1 MSSSEDLRL
10 VPLKLPTVLDKQ
22 PVPPVSG
29 VPILSP
35 AKIISLYDDQ
45 EWEEFVLE
53 WATSLEYESVM
64 RNGGANDHGVDI
76 AAFLS
81 EEGFDGEWDCYQCK
95 HYGQPL
101 KPGDALPEI
110 LKIVQGTLAKH
121 YTWPRKYRFAAPRGY
136 GTLLSNALRSPSR
149 LKSELIKALE
159 NEKHVLA
166 KKVGDT
172 KKDVLNFLDTADF
185 SVFGSV
191 ELHELVEQHS
201 RTRWHSARFSVPLQR
216 PSARVPADS
225 LEVHEQDYIQKLLAA
240 YRERHPDTDIT
251 PHTVS
256 TLNDVK
262 DHYSGQRR
270 AFYSAES
277 LRVFARD
284 SVPDGTFDAL
294 QEEIVDGTSATYY
307 RQYADGWA
315 RLDAVTDKASS
326 LALTANHLVPVLWI
340 KDRIGICHQLA
351 NDGRMIWCRATSQ

>member
-1 MSSSEDLRL
+1 MSGSDALQL
-10 VPLKLPTVLDKQ
+10 VPLKLPTVLDTQ
-22 PVPPVSG
+22 PVPPVPVG

-81 EEGFDGEWDCYQCK
+81 DDGFDGEWDCYQCK

-110 LKIVQGTLAKH
+110 LKIVQGTLARH

-136 GTLLSNALRSPSR
+136 GTLLSNTLRSPSK

-159 NEKHVLA
+159 NEKHALA

-172 KKDVLNFLDTADF
+172 KKDVLEFLETADF
-185 SVFGSV
+185 SIFGSV
-191 ELHELVEQHS
+191 ELHELVDQHS
-201 RTRWHSARFSVPLQR
+201 RTRWHSARFSVRLLR
-216 PSARVPADS
+216 PPARVPDDA

-240 YRERHPDTDIT
+240 YRERHADSDIT
-251 PHTVS
+251 PHTAS

-262 DHYSGQRR
+262 DHYSIQRR

-294 QEEIVDGTSATYY
+294 QGEIVVGTAATYH
-307 RQYADGWA
+307 RQYADGWD

-340 KDRIGICHQLA
+340 NDRIGICHQLA
-351 NDGRMIWCRATSQ
+351 NDGRMTWCRATS